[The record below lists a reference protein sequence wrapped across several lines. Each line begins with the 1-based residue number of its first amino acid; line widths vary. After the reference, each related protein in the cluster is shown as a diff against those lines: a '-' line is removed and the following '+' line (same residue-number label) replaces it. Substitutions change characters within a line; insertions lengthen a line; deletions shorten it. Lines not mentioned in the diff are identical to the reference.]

1 MFSIKKKLHPALKYA
16 LDNDDFKTYRV
27 LIHCNS
33 LLNRVEKKLK
43 IQKNCFICT
52 IPELDCIC
60 AVISARTILRLA
72 ELPEINFI
80 TFDEIAEICASK
92 TSCKKNTAPQPPNV
106 SVNYCPKKICIGI
119 IDTGAFPN
127 DDLLRPSTRIA
138 KFVDLIN
145 GFKYPYDDNGHGTF
159 MCGLI
164 AGNGYSSNGLYKGIC
179 KNSNLYCIKAF
190 NGIGKA
196 FISSILFA
204 VHNLLDNSIEFN
216 IRVICMPFEIY
227 SQDKFI
233 LSLFHKLFNLIYEKN
248 ITLVVSSG
256 SNENF
261 KNSIRGFA
269 TFDNCITVAG
279 VDTSTHSIESYNYSS
294 CGPCSKHSKPDL
306 CAPCV
311 NLCSLNCDTNYISER
326 NGAKLY
332 PHKLK
337 EIYTTY
343 TGTSCSAAYISGICA
358 LLLEKDATLK
368 PKDIVSLLKAS
379 CNMLNLPKWQQGS
392 GLIDFKSLFEK

>member
-1 MFSIKKKLHPALKYA
+1 MFSIKKKLHPSLKYA
-16 LDNDDFKTYRV
+16 IDNDDFKTYRV

-33 LLNRVEKKLK
+33 LIKSTEKKLK
-43 IQKNCFICT
+43 IQKDCFICT
-52 IPELDCIC
+52 IAELNCIC

-72 ELPEINFI
+72 ELPEIDFI

-92 TSCKKNTAPQPPNV
+92 TTGEKNEATESKTNVNPCPQ
-106 SVNYCPKKICIGI
+106 KICIGI
-119 IDTGAFPN
+119 IDTGVFPN
-127 DDLLRPSTRIA
+127 DDLINPSNKIT

-145 GFKYPYDDNGHGTF
+145 GLEYPYDDNGHGTF

-164 AGNGYSSNGLYKGIC
+164 AGSGYKSNGLYKGIC
-179 KNSNLYCIKAF
+179 KNSNLYCVKAF

-196 FISSILFA
+196 FISNIFLA
-204 VHNLLDNSIEFN
+204 VHHLLEESTLFN

-248 ITLVVSSG
+248 IILVVSSG

-269 TFDNCITVAG
+269 SFDNCITVSG
-279 VDTSTHSIESYNYSS
+279 VNTHLKHSIESYSYSS

-343 TGTSCSAAYISGICA
+343 TGTSCSAAYISGVCA
-358 LLLEKDATLK
+358 LLLENNPELK
-368 PKDIVSLLKAS
+368 PKDVTSLLKAS
-379 CNMLNLPKWQQGS
+379 CRMLNLPKWQQGN
-392 GLIDFKSLFEK
+392 GLVDLENLLNE